1 MQQIKQNMQQQIR
14 EELQSKINV
23 KKAIRDGV
31 TKSSQEKEQT
41 NKNQFIQDQRPTTA
55 AARADLMKDRLK
67 RMLAKWNAD
76 VEKNHASSDD
86 PTNIWEK
93 NSADSMRSN
102 VTKVTTMTKGTTQSG
117 ALINNLNNNLANKA
131 VNES

>member
-1 MQQIKQNMQQQIR
+1 
-14 EELQSKINV
+14 
-23 KKAIRDGV
+23 
-31 TKSSQEKEQT
+31 
-41 NKNQFIQDQRPTTA
+41 
-55 AARADLMKDRLK
+55 
-67 RMLAKWNAD
+67 MLAKWNAD

-117 ALINNLNNNLANKA
+117 ALMNNLNNNLANKA
-131 VNES
+131 VNESQAYTIEELIKRVRRIERLTEKMSENGVPV